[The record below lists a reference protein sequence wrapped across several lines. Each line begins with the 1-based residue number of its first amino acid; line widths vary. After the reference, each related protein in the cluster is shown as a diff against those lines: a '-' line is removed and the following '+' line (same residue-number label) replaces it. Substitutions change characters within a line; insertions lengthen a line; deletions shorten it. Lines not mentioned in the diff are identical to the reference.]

1 MKPKE
6 ETWFYRYAVWA
17 EKQEDDLNDPILYA
31 IVKFM
36 LFTGLPLLLI
46 IGAGLLALVLVISL
60 VVSVLP
66 WLWDLVWI

>member
-1 MKPKE
+1 MSKE
-6 ETWFYRYAVWA
+6 ENWFYRYAVWA

-31 IVKFM
+31 VVKFL

-46 IGAGLLALVLVISL
+46 IAGGLLALVLVISFAI
-60 VVSVLP
+60 SVLP